1 MPVRDRYHENLKNAL
16 IKDGWNVTNDPFHLK
31 WGKKD
36 LYVDLAAEKLLIAE
50 KGTQKIAVE
59 IKTFSGDSEVAD
71 LEQAIGQYFTYLA
84 VMSRNY
90 PDRVLYIAVHEDVFT
105 DIFEE
110 EPLGKLI
117 LEDYKIPLIVF
128 NPKQEVIVRWVIWS
142 NTGS

>member
-1 MPVRDRYHENLKNAL
+1 M
-16 IKDGWNVTNDPFHLK
+16 
-31 WGKKD
+31 
-36 LYVDLAAEKLLIAE
+36 
-50 KGTQKIAVE
+50 
-59 IKTFSGDSEVAD
+59 
-71 LEQAIGQYFTYLA
+71 GQYFTYFA

-90 PDRVLYIAVHEDVFT
+90 RDRVLYIAVHEDVFT

-128 NPKQEVIVRWVIWS
+128 NPKREVIVRWILWS

>member
-1 MPVRDRYHENLKNAL
+1 MPARDRYHENLKNAL
-16 IKDGWNVTNDPFHLK
+16 IKDGWRITDDPFHLK

-59 IKTFSGDSEVAD
+59 IKTFSGESEVAD

-90 PDRVLYIAVHEDVFT
+90 PDRVLYIAVHEDIFT

-128 NPKQEVIVRWVIWS
+128 NPKREVIVRWILWN
-142 NTGS
+142 NTDS

>member
-1 MPVRDRYHENLKNAL
+1 MPVRDCYHENLKNAL
-16 IKDGWNVTNDPFHLK
+16 IKDGWNVTDDPFHLK

-36 LYVDLAAEKLLIAE
+36 LYVDLAAEKLLTAE
-50 KGTQKIAVE
+50 KGTEKIAVE

-90 PDRVLYIAVHEDVFT
+90 QDRVLYIAVHEDVFT

-128 NPKQEVIVRWVIWS
+128 NPKREVIVRWVIWS
-142 NTGS
+142 NTGN

>member
-1 MPVRDRYHENLKNAL
+1 M
-16 IKDGWNVTNDPFHLK
+16 KDGWTITDDPFHLK

-36 LYVDLAAEKLLIAE
+36 LYVDLGAEKLLIAE

-71 LEQAIGQYFTYLA
+71 LKQAIGQYFTYLA
-84 VMSRNY
+84 VMTRNHA
-90 PDRVLYIAVHEDVFT
+90 DRVLYIAVHEDIFT
-105 DIFEE
+105 DIFEK

-128 NPKQEVIVRWVIWS
+128 NPKREVIVRWIL
-142 NTGS
+142 

>member
-1 MPVRDRYHENLKNAL
+1 MPARDRYHENLKNAL
-16 IKDGWNVTNDPFHLK
+16 IKDGWTITDDPFHLK

-90 PDRVLYIAVHEDVFT
+90 PDWALYIAVHEDIFT

-128 NPKQEVIVRWVIWS
+128 NPKREVIVRWILWN
-142 NTGS
+142 NTDR

>member
-1 MPVRDRYHENLKNAL
+1 MKNAL
-16 IKDGWNVTNDPFHLK
+16 IKDGWTITDDPFHLK

-90 PDRVLYIAVHEDVFT
+90 RDRVLYIAVHEDVFT

-128 NPKQEVIVRWVIWS
+128 NPKREVIVRWLI
-142 NTGS
+142 

>member
-1 MPVRDRYHENLKNAL
+1 M
-16 IKDGWNVTNDPFHLK
+16 
-31 WGKKD
+31 
-36 LYVDLAAEKLLIAE
+36 DLAAEKLLIAE

-71 LEQAIGQYFTYLA
+71 LEQAISQYFTYLA

-90 PDRVLYIAVHEDVFT
+90 PDRVLYIAVHEDIFT

-128 NPKQEVIVRWVIWS
+128 NPKRKVIVRWILWN
-142 NTGS
+142 NTDR

>member
-16 IKDGWNVTNDPFHLK
+16 IKDGWNVTDDPFHLK

-50 KGTQKIAVE
+50 KGIQKIAVE

-90 PDRVLYIAVHEDVFT
+90 RDRVLYIAVHEDVFT

-128 NPKQEVIVRWVIWS
+128 NPKREVIVRWIIWS
-142 NTGS
+142 NIDS

>member
-1 MPVRDRYHENLKNAL
+1 MPAKDRYHENLKNAL
-16 IKDGWNVTNDPFHLK
+16 IKDGWNVTDDPFHLK

-50 KGTQKIAVE
+50 KGTEKIAVE

-71 LEQAIGQYFTYLA
+71 LEHAIGQYFTYLA

-128 NPKQEVIVRWVIWS
+128 NPKREVIVRWVIWS